1 MSSAPPVGV
10 PPPPPFSYNVSSLTV
25 EQYFGYSPSLGLA
38 WTAAGLFLAVAVCI
52 AVQVCFPSHAGG
64 RAPTLTR
71 SHTLSHTLTLPHA
84 HPLAVQLL
92 IQRNRN
98 SRYVWILVMCALAE
112 CGGYIALLWMIYA
125 TGTTSLYSGYVAM
138 QALIV
143 LTPNFIQAVVYRTV
157 GQVARV
163 GNVSEKGGCLSAKFI
178 SLFFI
183 AIDVACLVVQAIGIA
198 IVRVATCSLL
208 STCTAFLTRRDLRFA
223 LAHSPVGHRE
233 EQR

>member
-1 MSSAPPVGV
+1 MSSAPSVGV
-10 PPPPPFSYNVSSLTV
+10 PPPPPFAYNVSSLTV

-71 SHTLSHTLTLPHA
+71 SHA

-98 SRYVWILVMCALAE
+98 SRYVWILVMSALAE

-198 IVRVATCSLL
+198 IVRVVTCSLL
-208 STCTAFLTRRDLRFA
+208 SACTAFLTRRDLRFA

>member
-1 MSSAPPVGV
+1 MILLQPQISRGGTSQHMSSAPSVGV
-10 PPPPPFSYNVSSLTV
+10 PPPPPFAYNVDSLSIS
-25 EQYFGYSPSLGLA
+25 QYFGYSPSLGLA

-52 AVQVCFPSHAGG
+52 AVQ
-64 RAPTLTR
+64 
-71 SHTLSHTLTLPHA
+71 
-84 HPLAVQLL
+84 LL

-98 SRYVWILVMCALAE
+98 SRYVWILVMSALAE

-178 SLFFI
+178 SLFSS
-183 AIDVACLVVQAIGIA
+183 Q
-198 IVRVATCSLL
+198 
-208 STCTAFLTRRDLRFA
+208 
-223 LAHSPVGHRE
+223 
-233 EQR
+233 